1 MQKITTFLWFDTQAE
16 EAAKFYVSIFKDS
29 KITAV
34 THYGDTGP
42 GPKGSVMTVAFRLQG
57 QEFVALNGGP
67 QFKFTP
73 AISLVV
79 NCTSQAEIDEM
90 WRKLSAGGRPDRCG
104 WLQDKYGLSWQV
116 VPTVLKELLQDPEK
130 SQRVMKAVLEMDKL
144 DLARLE
150 QAASA
155 GDRKSER

>member
-73 AISLVV
+73 ATSLVV
-79 NCTSQAEIDEM
+79 NCTSQAEIDER
-90 WRKLSAGGRPDRCG
+90 WRKLSAGGRPDCCG

-155 GDRKSER
+155 GDRKSKR